1 MKKILLATSAILLSA
16 TLAQAKTTTVK
27 VGSGNIEVGNLSES
41 ATMIGA
47 EFVQSEKSKLALL
60 FELDGYFAED
70 VTTTYFGLGGKY
82 KINDNINLK
91 ATAGIS
97 GVSFDTDDS
106 GNTDLQGF
114 VYGLGA
120 TYTFAKK
127 HNIILDYK
135 TGTVSDET
143 GLVDVDVTYTSL
155 SYGYSF

>member
-47 EFVQSEKSKLALL
+47 EFVQSEKSKLALI
-60 FELDGYFAED
+60 FDLDGYFASD
-70 VTTTYFGLGGKY
+70 VSTTYVGIGGRY
-82 KINDNINLK
+82 KLDNISLK
-91 ATAGIS
+91 ATAGVS
-97 GVSFDTDDS
+97 GVNFDTSNS
-106 GNTDLQGF
+106 GNTDLNGF